1 MVKDSS
7 DSLVAVLD
15 NFVCKYDEVER
26 EMIDVEPFVI
36 ESHDSHRPTI
46 ATGCELSGHGH
57 GHGHG

>member
-46 ATGCELSGHGH
+46 ASG
-57 GHGHG
+57 